1 MKISYAITVCNEL
14 EEIQKLLKVL
24 FNTKREED
32 EIVILLDKKNT
43 TEETEQ
49 YLDNFHQLSKT
60 SGYNYPTNIILYKN
74 KFNNHFG
81 DWKNLLKNACKGD
94 YIFQI
99 DADEIPN
106 TYLIENLPEILESNP
121 DNDVYLVPR
130 VNTVEGLTQEHI
142 DKWKWNVNEGGWI
155 NFPDYQWRIWKNK
168 PNIKWQSKV
177 HESLTGYKAYA
188 FLPGDENYALFHN
201 KKIDKQEKQNNYYEQ
216 LSIKPLH

>member
-49 YLDNFHQLSKT
+49 YLDNFYQLSKT
-60 SGYNYPTNIILYKN
+60 SGYNYPTNVILYKN

-121 DNDVYLVPR
+121 VQR
-130 VNTVEGLTQEHI
+130 
-142 DKWKWNVNEGGWI
+142 
-155 NFPDYQWRIWKNK
+155 
-168 PNIKWQSKV
+168 NIKFSLENTEACLAIFEKEFTFEIGV
-177 HESLTGYKAYA
+177 LKEDFTEVILNLTGW
-188 FLPGDENYALFHN
+188 DTQINYN
-201 KKIDKQEKQNNYYEQ
+201 
-216 LSIKPLH
+216 